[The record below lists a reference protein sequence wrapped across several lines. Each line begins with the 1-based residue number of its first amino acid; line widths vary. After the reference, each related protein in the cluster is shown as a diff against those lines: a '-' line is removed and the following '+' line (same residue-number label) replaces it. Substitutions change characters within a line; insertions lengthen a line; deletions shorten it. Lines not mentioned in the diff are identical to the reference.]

1 MSISVNKF
9 QSIEQISEQI
19 RSRQGLDVSK
29 PKGKEAQKTQ
39 LGNTGVD
46 TFAKILQ
53 NQNDKKEKELKFSH
67 HAAQRLASR
76 NIDLTGEQKQRLEM
90 AVSLADTKGI
100 QESLVMLDDM
110 AFIVNIPNQ
119 KEKTAVNPKED
130 AAVFTNIDGAVIS

>member
-53 NQNDKKEKELKFSH
+53 NQNEKELKFSH

-110 AFIVNIPNQ
+110 AFIVNIPNHTVI
-119 KEKTAVNPKED
+119 TAVNPKED